1 MTAGAQAFETRIC
14 RVSAPAARE
23 MLLRTSCQWGMLL
36 IEDLGC
42 CSVTLWTQ
50 NDVRRGDFEGRP
62 VLRTVPYSVMQTGC
76 VCLDIR

>member
-14 RVSAPAARE
+14 HCCQGEAPE
-23 MLLRTSCQWGMLL
+23 NLLPAGDVAF
-36 IEDLGC
+36 EDLGC

-62 VLRTVPYSVMQTGC
+62 VLRTGPYSVMQTGC
-76 VCLDIR
+76 VCLDIW